1 MKKILSLA
9 MILLMIAFTFA
20 GCAKAK
26 DAAEEAVSKAIEAAK
41 SGESMESAAQ
51 EAVQSIQ
58 GNSDSDTASEFY
70 GAYIEAK
77 SAVLDRLMD
86 GIGNNPDT
94 MMSMFSFLVLIR

>member
-58 GNSDSDTASEFY
+58 KKSDFEPATSC
-70 GAYIEAK
+70 
-77 SAVLDRLMD
+77 RLQNARFMRFF
-86 GIGNNPDT
+86 GVFT
-94 MMSMFSFLVLIR
+94 QK